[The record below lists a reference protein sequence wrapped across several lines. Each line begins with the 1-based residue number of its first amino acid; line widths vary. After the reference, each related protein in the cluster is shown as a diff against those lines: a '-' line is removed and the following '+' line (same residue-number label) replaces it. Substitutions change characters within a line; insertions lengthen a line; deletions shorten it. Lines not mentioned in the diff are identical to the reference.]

1 MEQGRRQSKVMKQ
14 GPGEE
19 SWQVGGMSN
28 GGKGKARETR
38 QWNGMAKGATERVWT
53 GGGGVQWLATG
64 QVTKGRKGK

>member
-1 MEQGRRQSKVMKQ
+1 MKQ

-53 GGGGVQWLATG
+53 GGGGGAMACDG
-64 QVTKGRKGK
+64 AGDEREKGEITP

>member
-38 QWNGMAKGATERVWT
+38 QWNGKGSHGKGVDP
-53 GGGGVQWLATG
+53 GGGGCNGLRR
-64 QVTKGRKGK
+64 GR